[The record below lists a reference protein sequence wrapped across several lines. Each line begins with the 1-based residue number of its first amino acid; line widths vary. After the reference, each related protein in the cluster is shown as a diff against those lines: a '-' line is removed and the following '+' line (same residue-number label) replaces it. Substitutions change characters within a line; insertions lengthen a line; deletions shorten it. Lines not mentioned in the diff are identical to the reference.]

1 MHKAKRNIITT
12 LIGHVVATI
21 CGMVIPGIM
30 ISSFGST
37 MYGLSASVAQFLSY
51 ISLLDGGVARVAR
64 AELYGSLAEKND
76 YAISKVYYA
85 IKRFFAIIGIVF
97 LVFTC
102 GMSLLYYDIAD
113 VSEVSRDYVF
123 CLVWIISAGTLAK
136 YMGGI
141 SNLTLLNADQ
151 KQYVGNIIVTVGTM
165 CNALMVVIL
174 VNLGCDLLA
183 VKIGSSIVYIA
194 QPICYSVYVKKHY
207 KLQSVGK
214 DISKLPQKWTGL
226 GQHVAYFLHTNTDI
240 VILTVF
246 ADLRYV
252 AVYSVYRLVISSIR
266 KITSSF
272 TSGMEAAFGE
282 LIAKKQPGLLQSL
295 FLKYKHMLSFVSI
308 VLFGTTA
315 ILVVPF
321 VQLYTSGVTDADY
334 TQPMFAI
341 IMIFAEAI
349 DCFMHPCSSLP
360 ISANKLKETRWG
372 SYGEAIINVGLS
384 LALVWWNPLIGV
396 ALATL
401 LATVFK
407 SVFYMVYA
415 ERNILL
421 MPAKKLL
428 KSFLFTIGLLGAFAI
443 AGVLIA
449 GRIDM
454 DSYLIWALWGV
465 GTVIATTAVTVIVYY
480 LVYPEEMKKIA
491 TTILRKIK
499 H

>member
-1 MHKAKRNIITT
+1 M
-12 LIGHVVATI
+12 
-21 CGMVIPGIM
+21 
-30 ISSFGST
+30 
-37 MYGLSASVAQFLSY
+37 
-51 ISLLDGGVARVAR
+51 
-64 AELYGSLAEKND
+64 
-76 YAISKVYYA
+76 
-85 IKRFFAIIGIVF
+85 
-97 LVFTC
+97 
-102 GMSLLYYDIAD
+102 
-113 VSEVSRDYVF
+113 
-123 CLVWIISAGTLAK
+123 
-136 YMGGI
+136 
-141 SNLTLLNADQ
+141 
-151 KQYVGNIIVTVGTM
+151 
-165 CNALMVVIL
+165 
-174 VNLGCDLLA
+174 
-183 VKIGSSIVYIA
+183 
-194 QPICYSVYVKKHY
+194 
-207 KLQSVGK
+207 
-214 DISKLPQKWTGL
+214 
-226 GQHVAYFLHTNTDI
+226 
-240 VILTVF
+240 ILTVF

-349 DCFMHPCSSLP
+349 DCFMHPCCSLP